1 MICTSIFSSVVILR
15 WDADHKHC
23 SYAKISANGRNQI
36 YNLLTWMAKTPS
48 PFSGWYMFQRTV
60 ERSRQHG
67 CERDF
72 IFYRPRQILF
82 HKSRTTWCFGFC
94 LADDIALFR
103 VFSGSP
109 QLEFRKYISNLDDSI
124 GFRGVSL
131 LTRIREWGVQLFLRS
146 SGWGFDRG
154 PGDWQSFAYAW
165 PMRHWNTKPLGC
177 HGEIWQRTSF
187 SWDSQIDVMDHD
199 GCRDLGL

>member
-15 WDADHKHC
+15 WDADHKHS

-72 IFYRPRQILF
+72 IFYRPQQILF
-82 HKSRTTWCFGFC
+82 HKSKTTWCFGFC
-94 LADDIALFR
+94 LADDIAMFR
-103 VFSGSP
+103 VFRKSTIGIPEIYIQPRWFDRIQRCFFTDNGVESGESSC
-109 QLEFRKYISNLDDSI
+109 FFVKWWGGS
-124 GFRGVSL
+124 
-131 LTRIREWGVQLFLRS
+131 GVQVIDNHSRMRGQCVIGTQSL
-146 SGWGFDRG
+146 WG
-154 PGDWQSFAYAW
+154 A
-165 PMRHWNTKPLGC
+165 MVT
-177 HGEIWQRTSF
+177 
-187 SWDSQIDVMDHD
+187 
-199 GCRDLGL
+199 